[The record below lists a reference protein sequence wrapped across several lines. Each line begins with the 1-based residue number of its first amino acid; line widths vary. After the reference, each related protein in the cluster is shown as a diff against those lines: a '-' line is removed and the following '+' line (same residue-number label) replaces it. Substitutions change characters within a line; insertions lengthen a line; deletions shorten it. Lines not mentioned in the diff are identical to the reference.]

1 MRHFPLNSA
10 ALTLVLAAQA
20 LVATSALAAP
30 DEGSPAAQFPVQIA
44 VDASRPIGELKPIWR
59 FFGADEPNYAT
70 MKDGRRLLGVLGALR
85 PGAVYF
91 RTHNLLTSGDGTPA
105 YKWGSSNAYTE
116 NALGR
121 PIYDWTILDGIFD
134 TYLASGV
141 RPYVEVGFM
150 PEALSVHPQPYQH
163 EWRPGHG
170 EIGTGWSYPPTDY
183 SKWSELVYQWAKHCV
198 ERYGETE
205 VSQWYWEIWNEAN
218 GSAYWHASPEDFYK
232 LHDYAVAAIRRAVPT
247 ARVGGPDC
255 AGSGEAFML
264 HFLEHCVS
272 GTNYATGGHGT
283 PVDFISFHAKGRPEY
298 VDKHIRMGI
307 AAQLKDMERGFDLVA
322 AVPQLKDKPIVIGES
337 DPDGCAACVGPQLGY
352 RPGTLYASYTTACLA
367 REQDLADQRGTNL
380 EGALTWA
387 FEFEDQP
394 FFAGQRVLASA
405 GIDLP
410 VLNVFRM
417 FSRMDQTRIQ
427 ATSSG
432 QVALSE
438 IVEHG
443 VRERPDVGVVATTG
457 PGRLDVL
464 VWHYHDDDVPGPDAD
479 VELQVGGLP
488 ASAAVQL
495 RHFRIDQDHSN
506 AFAAWQ
512 RMGSPPAPNA
522 AQYAALQRA
531 GELTPLAEAPEA
543 VAAPGGRANLRFALP
558 RQAVSLLEFRWPV
571 AASASTPPA
580 LAPAVLPG
588 RGLEEHDFFYAG
600 EWDTRKP
607 VQTMFIVRQGRV
619 AWRYSIPNDDS
630 DGVLQELDD
639 ATLLP
644 EGNVVFARKTGAG
657 IVTPDKRIIWS
668 YDAPPGF
675 EVHVAQ
681 PAGADRVMIVQNGNP
696 ATLRIINTATGATER
711 LFELPVGK
719 PKSAHGQFRSVRIT
733 RAGTY
738 LAAHMDAD
746 LVAEY
751 DGTGRRIWSIA
762 VPSPWAALRLAN
774 GNTLVSSN
782 HAFVREY
789 DPHGGVVWEYDQKDA
804 AAAGIALYV
813 CQGISRLPN
822 GNTVITNWCPGQLKD
837 RALWP
842 SSVQA
847 LEVTPDK
854 RIVWALRSWTQPA
867 DLGPATTAQILDAR

>member
-1 MRHFPLNSA
+1 MRRLALNSA
-10 ALTLVLAAQA
+10 AVTLLLTAQA
-20 LVATSALAAP
+20 LVVPSALAAP
-30 DEGSPAAQFPVQIA
+30 AEAPLTASFPVQISVEA
-44 VDASRPIGELKPIWR
+44 NRSIGEFKPIWR

-70 MKDGRRLLGVLGALR
+70 MKDGQRLMEEIGALR

-91 RTHNLLTSGDGTPA
+91 RAHNLLTSGDGTPA
-105 YKWGSSNAYTE
+105 LKWGSTNAYTE
-116 NALGR
+116 DALGR
-121 PIYDWTILDGIFD
+121 PVYDWTILDRIFD

-150 PEALSVHPQPYQH
+150 PEALSVRPRPYQH
-163 EWRPGHG
+163 QWRPGHG
-170 EIGTGWSYPPTDY
+170 DIGTGWAYPPTDY
-183 SKWSELVYQWAKHCV
+183 GKWSELVYQWAKHCV
-198 ERYGETE
+198 ERYGEAE
-205 VSQWYWEIWNEAN
+205 VSQWYWETWNEAN
-218 GSAYWHASPEDFYK
+218 GSSYWHASPEEFYK
-232 LHDYAVAAIRRAVPT
+232 LHDYAVTAIRRALPS

-255 AGSGEAFML
+255 AGSGGPFMV
-264 HFLEHCVS
+264 HFLDHCLN
-272 GTNYATGGHGT
+272 GTNYATGRHGT
-283 PVDFISFHAKGRPEY
+283 PVDFIAFHAKGRPEY
-298 VDKHIRMGI
+298 VDKHVRMGI
-307 AAQLKDMERGFDLVA
+307 AAQLKDMEQGFDLVA

-352 RPGTLYASYTTACLA
+352 RPSSLYASYTTACLA
-367 REQDLADQRGTNL
+367 REQDLADLRGANL

-410 VLNVFRM
+410 VLNAFRM
-417 FSRMDQTRIQ
+417 FSRMDHTRVQ
-427 ATSSG
+427 AISSG
-432 QVALSE
+432 QVALAE
-438 IVEHG
+438 IVERG

-457 PGRLDVL
+457 PGRLDIL

-479 VELQVGGLP
+479 VELRVGGLP
-488 ASAAVQL
+488 TSAAVQL
-495 RHFRIDQDHSN
+495 RHFRIDEDHSN
-506 AFAAWQ
+506 AFAAWR
-512 RMGSPPAPNA
+512 RMGSPSAPDA
-522 AQYAALQRA
+522 AQYAALRRA
-531 GELTPLAEAPEA
+531 GELTPLAEASIA
-543 VAAPGGRANLRFALP
+543 VTAPDGKANLHFALP

-571 AASASTPPA
+571 AVSAPPA
-580 LAPAVLPG
+580 PVLAPAVLPG
-588 RGLEEHDFFYAG
+588 RGLEDHDFFYAG
-600 EWDTRKP
+600 EWDTRRP
-607 VQTMFIVRQGRV
+607 VQTMFIVRQGSV

-630 DGVLQELDD
+630 RGVLQELDD

-644 EGNVVFARKTGAG
+644 DGNIVFARKTGAG
-657 IVTPDKRIIWS
+657 IVTPDKKITWS

-696 ATLRIINTATGATER
+696 ATLRIINTATGITEKI
-711 LFELPVGK
+711 FELPVGN

-733 RAGTY
+733 PAGTF

-751 DGTGRRIWSIA
+751 DGTGRRLWSLA
-762 VPSPWAALRLAN
+762 VPSPWAALRLTN

-789 DPHGGVVWEYDQKDA
+789 DRHGSQVWEYDQKDA
-804 AAAGIALYV
+804 AAAGVALFV
-813 CQGISRLPN
+813 CQGISRLPD
-822 GNTVITNWCPGQLKD
+822 GNTIITNWCPGQLKD
-837 RALWP
+837 RGRWP

-854 RIVWALRSWTQPA
+854 RIIWALRSWTQPA
-867 DLGPATTAQILDAR
+867 DLGPATTVQILDGK